1 MKVIIGSRQTGRT
14 TECIKYCITHAEKLD
29 NGEYKP
35 SLLVVSS
42 EKEKQ
47 RLIKRLTI
55 DWDEAINN
63 HLLKIITFAD
73 YINPR
78 FTTSEFIHSVADIVI
93 DDFDKCIAT
102 LNPNCSCINTIS
114 VLGGNDIN
122 VLFTN
127 EMQKGVFYDRR
138 VFR

>member
-35 SLLVVSS
+35 SLLVVFS
-42 EKEKQ
+42 EREKQ
-47 RLIKRLTI
+47 RLTI
-55 DWDEAINN
+55 DWSEDINN

-78 FTTSEFIHSVADIVI
+78 FTTREFIHSVADIVI
-93 DDFDKCIAT
+93 DNLDKCIAT
-102 LNPNCSCINTIS
+102 LNPNCNCINAIS
-114 VLGGNDIN
+114 VLRDNDTNI
-122 VLFTN
+122 LFTN
-127 EMQKGVFYDRR
+127 EMIRSNL
-138 VFR
+138 